1 MKNILISQDLS
12 CVGQVSSEV
21 ALPILAACG
30 YQTNLLPTAL
40 LSTHTGGFGN
50 NTYLD
55 LSEEMKKITHHWH
68 EAGINFSAVYLGYLG
83 GQAIDFW
90 LNELEIM
97 DPKLVLIDPVMG
109 DHGKLYKGMN
119 ENYVR
124 KMRQL
129 VTKAT
134 ILTPNLTEAMYLLD
148 KKVNLDN
155 VDILLAKNVAI
166 QVAERFGLSKV
177 VITGIPLKNK
187 IGIVGFD
194 NGKTWE
200 ILEDKLPGSFFG
212 TGDIFASSFLA
223 EILADKNL
231 KEAAQ
236 IAGKFVKIAIKNTSD
251 SQDKRFGPNYAAG
264 LNWLMEN
271 INDAK

>member
-134 ILTPNLTEAMYLLD
+134 ILT
-148 KKVNLDN
+148 
-155 VDILLAKNVAI
+155 
-166 QVAERFGLSKV
+166 
-177 VITGIPLKNK
+177 
-187 IGIVGFD
+187 
-194 NGKTWE
+194 
-200 ILEDKLPGSFFG
+200 
-212 TGDIFASSFLA
+212 
-223 EILADKNL
+223 
-231 KEAAQ
+231 Q
-236 IAGKFVKIAIKNTSD
+236 I
-251 SQDKRFGPNYAAG
+251 
-264 LNWLMEN
+264 
-271 INDAK
+271 